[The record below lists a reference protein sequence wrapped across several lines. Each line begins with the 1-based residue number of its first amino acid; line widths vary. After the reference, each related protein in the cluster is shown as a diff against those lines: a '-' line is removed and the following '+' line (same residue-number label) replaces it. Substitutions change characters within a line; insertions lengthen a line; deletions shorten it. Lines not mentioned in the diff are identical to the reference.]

1 MSPNKVEQLFQNVE
15 HKLQRRVSFLD
26 TDQAGVVRFPV
37 YFDYVEA
44 GLIELL
50 RGIGYDSGQ
59 VFKER
64 QIGFPVREITCKYH
78 KPARFD
84 EVLDVISTV
93 TSVGTTSIVT
103 GSRVLRNG
111 ELLAE
116 CTSVRV
122 CINLKTGQ
130 KLPLEEAFKHLLEKI

>member
-15 HKLQRRVSFLD
+15 NKLQRRVSFLD

-37 YFDYVEA
+37 YLDYVEA
-44 GLIELL
+44 GFIELL
-50 RGIGYDSGQ
+50 RSIGYDSGQ

-64 QIGFPVREITCKYH
+64 QIGFPVRELTCKYH

-84 EVLDVISTV
+84 EVLDVVSKI
-93 TSVGTTSIVT
+93 TSMGTTHIVS
-103 GSRVLRNG
+103 GSQVFRNG
-111 ELLAE
+111 ELLME

-122 CINLKTGQ
+122 CISLKTGQ
-130 KLPLEEAFKHLLEKI
+130 KLPLEEAFKHLLNRV